1 MTNKSLDKDGL
12 MLYIKKTFLGTID
25 KHWTW
30 NMLENIIDY
39 GMEIFSDCSIVDFLM
54 EIIPEMTYEEYL
66 PFIDTKE

>member
-1 MTNKSLDKDGL
+1 MFLNKRLCN
-12 MLYIKKTFLGTID
+12 TID

-30 NMLENIIDY
+30 DMLENIIDY